1 MTATLG
7 AILAVVSETVTA
19 SVSWMGEIVNF
30 ITANPLVMMFVT
42 FSLIGTGVGLL
53 FRLIRG

>member
-1 MTATLG
+1 MSTSVA
-7 AILAVVSETVTA
+7 AIIAVISETVTGA
-19 SVSWMGEIVNF
+19 VGWMGQIVDF

>member
-1 MTATLG
+1 MTTSAIIAEISTVVTG
-7 AILAVVSETVTA
+7 AVA
-19 SVSWMGEIVNF
+19 WMGQIVDF
-30 ITANPLVMMFVT
+30 VTANPLVLMFVT